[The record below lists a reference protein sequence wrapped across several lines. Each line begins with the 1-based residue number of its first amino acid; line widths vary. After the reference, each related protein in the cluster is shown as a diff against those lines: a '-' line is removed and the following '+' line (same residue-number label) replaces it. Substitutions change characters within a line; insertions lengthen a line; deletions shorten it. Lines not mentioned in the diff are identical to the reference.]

1 MRRTAV
7 VFAVFGLA
15 APLAGCGGG
24 GQPSTAAVKPATAPV
39 PDSRTVELA
48 LRTAAIQLE
57 AYKLDAHT
65 YTDDETKMGPAF
77 PAAVTIKASDAGG
90 YYMAARDDAGVRYV
104 LRKQDGATSRTCA
117 PPSPDAC
124 PSGTW

>member
-1 MRRTAV
+1 MRRSALV
-7 VFAVFGLA
+7 LA
-15 APLAGCGGG
+15 AALLAGCGS
-24 GQPSTAAVKPATAPV
+24 PETASEAPARPVATAV

-77 PAAVTIKASDAGG
+77 PPSVTIKASDAGS
-90 YYMAARDDAGVRYV
+90 YYMAAKDNAGVRYV
-104 LRKQDGATSRTCA
+104 LRKRDGATSRTCS
-117 PPSPDAC
+117 PPSLDSC